1 MSHAPLG
8 SYIASRGP
16 LHRLRAGAKLLGLL
30 LFAIAVMAVPGLVA
44 TGVSLAI
51 AFGLALLAGLRS
63 RALLRVLRGFAI
75 IAVLL
80 LAFHVWQGGWQRGLE
95 VVGDLFALILAA
107 SAVTASTAV
116 EEMIDTIT
124 WLLLPLRPIGVKPQR
139 VAFAF
144 SLMITSIPNLLGIAG
159 ETRAAAKARGLE
171 RNPRALLVPFVLR
184 TVAHAEATGQ
194 ALQARGLGDE

>member
-1 MSHAPLG
+1 MSQSPLG
-8 SYIASRGP
+8 SYIATGGP
-16 LHRLRAGAKLLGLL
+16 LHRLPAGAKLLGLL
-30 LFAIAVMAVPGLVA
+30 LFAIAVMTVPGPIATWVA
-44 TGVSLAI
+44 LALGL
-51 AFGLALLAGLRS
+51 ALALLAGLRG
-63 RALLRVLRGFAI
+63 RALLRVLRSFAV

-80 LAFHVWQGGWQRGLE
+80 LAFHVWQNGWQRGIE

-107 SAVTASTAV
+107 SALTSSTAV

-124 WLLLPLRPIGVKPQR
+124 WLLGPLRPLRVEPER

-144 SLMITSIPNLLGIAG
+144 SLVITSIPNLLSIAR

-184 TVAHAEATGQ
+184 SVAHAEATGQ
-194 ALQARGLGDE
+194 ALHARGLADD